1 VKEDKRMSRFA
12 GYSLAVLGVLAL
24 LGFPAREARAAVS
37 VVPSQVVASSGQTKT
52 ITIQYRFS
60 GLVDGASLPYGGI
73 EESFTGTFLGPT
85 RSALQIVSTLV
96 TTNVVNGSGVIT
108 ESLTIPA
115 SLIDNAIRSGY
126 QQILYERAWVGAANS
141 PTSQVSILVASSEAV
156 GPLRIRR
163 IELYFGN
170 RRGETTVNRNQ
181 RGLKAFG
188 DIRYA
193 GTGVLTGYW
202 EVDGRRILDVNRQ
215 LTFGTNVTLSTPEV
229 PDLPTFDTGAHI
241 VRLVLTNPPPAG
253 PLPQLLY
260 YVTAAKE
267 LRTIRIP
274 VTEGTEGS
282 GKSAMH
288 SFSWEKPEGMDLFFL
303 EFSEEQDGK
312 PIFSAFTREASYKL
326 PGNGLAGLFTPG
338 KTYFWRVKGYDA
350 SDDQVGASESASFRF

>member
-24 LGFPAREARAAVS
+24 SGFPAREARAAVS
-37 VVPSQVVASSGQTKT
+37 VVPSQTSATSGQTKT
-52 ITIQYRFS
+52 ITIQYRFT
-60 GLVDGASLPYGGI
+60 GLVDAGSLPYTGI
-73 EESFTGTFLGPT
+73 EESFAGTFDAPTGPN
-85 RSALQIVSTLV
+85 LQIVSTALIA
-96 TTNVVNGSGVIT
+96 NVVNGSGVIT
-108 ESLTIPA
+108 ETLTISA
-115 SLIDNAIRSGY
+115 SLIDNAVRSGF
-126 QQILYERAWVGAANS
+126 QQILYHRTWIGAANS
-141 PTSQVSILVASSEAV
+141 PTSQVSVLVASSEAV
-156 GPLRIRR
+156 GPLRIQR

-241 VRLVLTNPPPAG
+241 VRLVLTTPPPAG

-267 LRTIRIP
+267 LRSIRIS
-274 VTEGTEGS
+274 VAEGTEGS
-282 GKSAMH
+282 GKAAMH
-288 SFSWEKPEGMDLFFL
+288 SFSWEKPEGMNLFFL
-303 EFSEEQDGK
+303 EFSEEQGGK

-326 PGNGLAGLFTPG
+326 PGNGLEGVFTPG

-350 SDDQVGASESASFRF
+350 SDDQVGASESVSFRY